1 MSATDTFDIADVR
14 ARFTSLSRA
23 FVFFDGPGGS
33 QTPDVVGDAIAET
46 ARDASAN
53 LGAPYATSRRV
64 TAILEEAER
73 GAAAFVGGSPEEI
86 TFGMNMT
93 SLNFAL
99 SRTAGR
105 TWQPGDRV
113 IVSALDHDANVAP
126 WIELAH
132 DHQLDLQTI
141 ALNPDSTLDLD
152 DLRAKLNDR
161 TRVVA
166 FTAASNAVGTKTPV
180 REISDLAHEVG
191 ALSWVDGVHYA
202 AHEPVDVAQLGADA
216 LLCSTYKF
224 CGPHLGFAWVRAA
237 VAETWRPYKVR
248 PLPTPTTGRQM
259 STGTFPFET
268 LAGLN
273 ATFAYIEEIGGMA
286 TLAAYER
293 VLGEHFLAALPESVV
308 LYGLPGMEGR
318 LPTFVANVRGV
329 PAEVAS
335 ERLAERNLG
344 VWSSDTW
351 YSLGLY
357 RTLDFGE
364 RSLRIGM
371 SHYNTLE
378 EVDLLVTE
386 LGRLGG

>member
-14 ARFTSLSRA
+14 TRFTSLSRGFA
-23 FVFFDGPGGS
+23 FFDGPGGS
-33 QTPDVVGDAIAET
+33 QTPDAVGAAIAT
-46 ARDASAN
+46 TTRDSSAN
-53 LGAPYATSRRV
+53 LGAPYATSQRV

-73 GAAAFVGGSPEEI
+73 GAAAFVGCTPGEI

-99 SRTAGR
+99 SRTAAR
-105 TWQPGDRV
+105 TWQQGDRV

-141 ALNPDSTLDLD
+141 AVNADTTLDLD

-180 REISDLAHEVG
+180 REISDLAHAVG

-202 AHEPVDVAQLGADA
+202 AHEPVDVDALGADA

-224 CGPHLGFAWVRAA
+224 CGPHLGFAYVRAA
-237 VAETWRPYKVR
+237 VAQTWRPYKVR
-248 PLPTPTTGRQM
+248 PLPTPTTGRKM
-259 STGTFPFET
+259 STGTFPFEA

-273 ATFAYIEEIGGMA
+273 ATFAYIREIGGMEA
-286 TLAAYER
+286 IAAYEHALAER
-293 VLGEHFLAALPESVV
+293 FLATLPSTIVN
-308 LYGLPGMEGR
+308 YGLPGLEGR
-318 LPTFVANVRGV
+318 LPTFVMNVEGV
-329 PAEVAS
+329 PADVAS
-335 ERLAERNLG
+335 QRLAERNVG

-357 RTLDFGE
+357 KTLDFGE

-371 SHYNTLE
+371 SHYNTAE
-378 EVDLLVTE
+378 EVDLLVAE
-386 LGRLGG
+386 LGRLS